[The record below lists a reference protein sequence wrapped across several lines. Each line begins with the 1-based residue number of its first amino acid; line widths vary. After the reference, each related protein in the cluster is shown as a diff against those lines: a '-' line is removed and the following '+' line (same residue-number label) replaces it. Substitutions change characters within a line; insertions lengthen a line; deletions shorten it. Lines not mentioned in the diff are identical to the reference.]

1 MSNRMYNLLTEAFIT
16 AAPLGALTLPGT
28 LAALSCDDVE
38 DFPALRAHQGMF
50 WHMFLVQLAALAL
63 HGAGETELPEDEE
76 AWRYL
81 LRRLTRNYPDDEP
94 WCLVVDDWSRP
105 AFMQAAVPDDMELK
119 PVPSPDALDLLITA
133 KNHDLKQAVARRAEA
148 EDWLFALVSL
158 QTGEGFGGNG
168 NYGIARMNGGSSSRP
183 MLALAPLTGSG
194 ERYMAPRHG
203 AWFRRDVRVL
213 LDTRNDV
220 LERIAIDYAT
230 SGGIGLT
237 WLAPWPEGDQLRT
250 RDLDIWFIEICRRVR
265 LEAGTGTLRAIRGTS
280 KATRID
286 AKHLNGAL
294 GDPWAPMHKTENK
307 SLTLGSGDFD
317 YRRLTELLFSGD
329 WERPILAELA
339 QSDTPG
345 QTLAVVAMALSR
357 GNCITEG
364 FKPRIVPLSGKVA
377 MALGPRRAELH
388 ELARKQIDTIIKF
401 EDALRDALVL
411 VAADRDFEKPE
422 GKKAE
427 EKKAEEKKNKL
438 YKYTEPARRQLD
450 RYADEIF
457 FGHLWARFA
466 AQETGPDAL
475 HAEERAFAEK
485 LWQRTLAIFEQ
496 ALPSI
501 PCTSFLRPRAEARAR
516 TRLYDSARKIF
527 PELFQSQQQK
537 EAIPDAA

>member
-16 AAPLGALTLPGT
+16 AAPLGKVTLPGT
-28 LAALSCDDVE
+28 LAALSRDDVE

-76 AWRYL
+76 TWRSL
-81 LRRLTRNYPDDEP
+81 LRRLTRDYPDDEP

-105 AFMQAAVPDDMELK
+105 AFMQAAVPEGVTLDSH
-119 PVPSPDALDLLITA
+119 VPSPDALDLLITA

-158 QTGEGFGGNG
+158 QTGEGYGGAG
-168 NYGIARMNGGSSSRP
+168 NHGIARMNGGSSSRP
-183 MLALAPLTGSG
+183 MLALAPLIGSG
-194 ERYMAPRHG
+194 ERGMVPRPG
-203 AWFRRDVRVL
+203 TWFRRDVQVLRETRKDALDRV
-213 LDTRNDV
+213 V
-220 LERIAIDYAT
+220 IDFT
-230 SGGIGLT
+230 DSGGIGLT

-250 RDLDIWFIEICRRVR
+250 CDLDIWFIEICRRVR
-265 LEAGTGTLRAIRGTS
+265 LAAGSGPLLAFRGTS
-280 KATRID
+280 KAARTE

-294 GDPWAPMHKTENK
+294 GDPWAPVQKAENK
-307 SLTLGSGDFD
+307 SLTLGGGDFD

-329 WERPILAELA
+329 WVRPILAELA
-339 QSDTPG
+339 AADAPG

-357 GNCITEG
+357 GNSKTEG
-364 FKPRIVPLSGKVA
+364 FKSRIVPLSGKI
-377 MALGPRRAELH
+377 ALSLGARRAELH
-388 ELARKQIDTIIKF
+388 ELARKQIDTITAFDK
-401 EDALRDALVL
+401 ALRDALVL
-411 VAADRDFEKPE
+411 AGVKGDYESF
-422 GKKAE
+422 KK
-427 EKKAEEKKNKL
+427 KKSEL
-438 YKYTEPARRQLD
+438 YKYTEHARRQLD

-457 FGHLWARFA
+457 FEHLWARFA

-485 LWQRTLAIFEQ
+485 LWRRTLAIFEQ
-496 ALPSI
+496 ALPSM
-501 PCTSFLRPRAEARAR
+501 PCASFLRPRAEARAR
-516 TRLYDSARKIF
+516 TRLYDSAREIC